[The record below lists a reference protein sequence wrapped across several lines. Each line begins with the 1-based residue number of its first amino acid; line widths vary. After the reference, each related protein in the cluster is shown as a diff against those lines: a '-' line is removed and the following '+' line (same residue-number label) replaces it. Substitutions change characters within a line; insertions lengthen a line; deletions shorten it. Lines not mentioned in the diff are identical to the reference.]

1 MDMND
6 ILKSI
11 GQKQPQEKKKSAPR
25 IQMIHYTK
33 LKPSPDNF
41 YDTEGIEKLAAA
53 IRIAGEVKNPLRV
66 RKTDIDEYEVNEGH
80 RRRLATIYNVE
91 QLGIKELEFV
101 PCVVEDTTSTIGKL
115 NLILSNSTQRE
126 RTSLK
131 ILKDLVNENEIKAVL
146 GYLDQKMPVDSLPV
160 VSQPVVSVQDT
171 VFVSNP
177 GNYFSENDCQN
188 LKENYG
194 RLFRSIS
201 AFYENY
207 KTYRLYMQ
215 DQSYKKDN
223 NALADKIRKEE
234 LLLSI
239 ALSEYKQVI
248 FDILTPI
255 VEGAKITLTPIK
267 GNVKDK

>member
-1 MDMND
+1 MKKNLLLYGVFLCALSISSCSGVSKSSHVMDSSSMSVENANEVM
-6 ILKSI
+6 K
-11 GQKQPQEKKKSAPR
+11 
-25 IQMIHYTK
+25 Y
-33 LKPSPDNF
+33 
-41 YDTEGIEKLAAA
+41 YD
-53 IRIAGEVKNPLRV
+53 
-66 RKTDIDEYEVNEGH
+66 
-80 RRRLATIYNVE
+80 
-91 QLGIKELEFV
+91 
-101 PCVVEDTTSTIGKL
+101 
-115 NLILSNSTQRE
+115 
-126 RTSLK
+126 TSLK

-177 GNYFSENDCQN
+177 GNYFSENDRQN

>member
-1 MDMND
+1 MKKNLLLYGVFLCALSISSCSGGSKSSHAMDSSSMSVENANEVM
-6 ILKSI
+6 K
-11 GQKQPQEKKKSAPR
+11 
-25 IQMIHYTK
+25 Y
-33 LKPSPDNF
+33 
-41 YDTEGIEKLAAA
+41 YD
-53 IRIAGEVKNPLRV
+53 
-66 RKTDIDEYEVNEGH
+66 
-80 RRRLATIYNVE
+80 
-91 QLGIKELEFV
+91 
-101 PCVVEDTTSTIGKL
+101 
-115 NLILSNSTQRE
+115 
-126 RTSLK
+126 TSLK

-177 GNYFSENDCQN
+177 GNYFSENDRQN

>member
-1 MDMND
+1 MKKNLLLYGVFLCALSISSCSGGSKSSHVMDSSSM
-6 ILKSI
+6 
-11 GQKQPQEKKKSAPR
+11 
-25 IQMIHYTK
+25 
-33 LKPSPDNF
+33 
-41 YDTEGIEKLAAA
+41 
-53 IRIAGEVKNPLRV
+53 
-66 RKTDIDEYEVNEGH
+66 
-80 RRRLATIYNVE
+80 NVE
-91 QLGIKELEFV
+91 NANEVMKYY
-101 PCVVEDTTSTIGKL
+101 D
-115 NLILSNSTQRE
+115 
-126 RTSLK
+126 TSLK

-177 GNYFSENDCQN
+177 GNYFSENDRQN

>member
-1 MDMND
+1 MKKNLLLYGVFLCALSISSCSGGSKSNHVMDSSSMSVENANEVM
-6 ILKSI
+6 K
-11 GQKQPQEKKKSAPR
+11 
-25 IQMIHYTK
+25 Y
-33 LKPSPDNF
+33 
-41 YDTEGIEKLAAA
+41 YD
-53 IRIAGEVKNPLRV
+53 
-66 RKTDIDEYEVNEGH
+66 
-80 RRRLATIYNVE
+80 
-91 QLGIKELEFV
+91 
-101 PCVVEDTTSTIGKL
+101 
-115 NLILSNSTQRE
+115 
-126 RTSLK
+126 TSLK

-177 GNYFSENDCQN
+177 GNYFSENDRQN

-248 FDILTPI
+248 FDILTPM

-267 GNVKDK
+267 GDVKDK

>member
-1 MDMND
+1 MT
-6 ILKSI
+6 
-11 GQKQPQEKKKSAPR
+11 GVQTCA
-25 IQMIHYTK
+25 
-33 LKPSPDNF
+33 
-41 YDTEGIEKLAAA
+41 
-53 IRIAGEVKNPLRV
+53 
-66 RKTDIDEYEVNEGH
+66 
-80 RRRLATIYNVE
+80 
-91 QLGIKELEFV
+91 
-101 PCVVEDTTSTIGKL
+101 
-115 NLILSNSTQRE
+115 
-126 RTSLK
+126 
-131 ILKDLVNENEIKAVL
+131 
-146 GYLDQKMPVDSLPV
+146 LPIF
-160 VSQPVVSVQDT
+160 SVQDT

-177 GNYFSENDCQN
+177 GNYFSENDRQN

>member
-1 MDMND
+1 MKKNLLLYGVFLCALSMSSCSGGSKSSHVMDGSSMSVENANEVM
-6 ILKSI
+6 K
-11 GQKQPQEKKKSAPR
+11 
-25 IQMIHYTK
+25 Y
-33 LKPSPDNF
+33 
-41 YDTEGIEKLAAA
+41 YD
-53 IRIAGEVKNPLRV
+53 
-66 RKTDIDEYEVNEGH
+66 
-80 RRRLATIYNVE
+80 
-91 QLGIKELEFV
+91 
-101 PCVVEDTTSTIGKL
+101 
-115 NLILSNSTQRE
+115 
-126 RTSLK
+126 TSLK

-177 GNYFSENDCQN
+177 GNYFNENDRQN

-248 FDILTPI
+248 FDILTPM

-267 GNVKDK
+267 GDVKDK

>member
-1 MDMND
+1 MSVENANEVM
-6 ILKSI
+6 K
-11 GQKQPQEKKKSAPR
+11 
-25 IQMIHYTK
+25 Y
-33 LKPSPDNF
+33 
-41 YDTEGIEKLAAA
+41 YD
-53 IRIAGEVKNPLRV
+53 
-66 RKTDIDEYEVNEGH
+66 
-80 RRRLATIYNVE
+80 
-91 QLGIKELEFV
+91 
-101 PCVVEDTTSTIGKL
+101 
-115 NLILSNSTQRE
+115 
-126 RTSLK
+126 TSLK

-177 GNYFSENDCQN
+177 GNYFNENDRQN

-248 FDILTPI
+248 FDILTPM

-267 GNVKDK
+267 EDVKDK

>member
-1 MDMND
+1 MKKNLLMYGVFLCALSMSSCSGGSKSSHVMDSSSMSVENANEVM
-6 ILKSI
+6 K
-11 GQKQPQEKKKSAPR
+11 
-25 IQMIHYTK
+25 Y
-33 LKPSPDNF
+33 
-41 YDTEGIEKLAAA
+41 YD
-53 IRIAGEVKNPLRV
+53 
-66 RKTDIDEYEVNEGH
+66 
-80 RRRLATIYNVE
+80 
-91 QLGIKELEFV
+91 
-101 PCVVEDTTSTIGKL
+101 
-115 NLILSNSTQRE
+115 
-126 RTSLK
+126 TSLK

-177 GNYFSENDCQN
+177 GNYFNENDRQN

-248 FDILTPI
+248 FDILTQM

-267 GNVKDK
+267 GDVKDK

>member
-1 MDMND
+1 MKKNLLLYGVFLCALS
-6 ILKSI
+6 ISSCSGGSKSSHVMHSSSMSVENANEVM
-11 GQKQPQEKKKSAPR
+11 K
-25 IQMIHYTK
+25 Y
-33 LKPSPDNF
+33 
-41 YDTEGIEKLAAA
+41 YD
-53 IRIAGEVKNPLRV
+53 
-66 RKTDIDEYEVNEGH
+66 
-80 RRRLATIYNVE
+80 
-91 QLGIKELEFV
+91 
-101 PCVVEDTTSTIGKL
+101 
-115 NLILSNSTQRE
+115 
-126 RTSLK
+126 TSLK

-177 GNYFSENDCQN
+177 GNYFSENDRQN

>member
-1 MDMND
+1 MKKNLLLYGVFLCALSISSCSGGSKSSHVMDSMSVENANEVM
-6 ILKSI
+6 K
-11 GQKQPQEKKKSAPR
+11 
-25 IQMIHYTK
+25 Y
-33 LKPSPDNF
+33 
-41 YDTEGIEKLAAA
+41 YD
-53 IRIAGEVKNPLRV
+53 
-66 RKTDIDEYEVNEGH
+66 
-80 RRRLATIYNVE
+80 
-91 QLGIKELEFV
+91 
-101 PCVVEDTTSTIGKL
+101 
-115 NLILSNSTQRE
+115 
-126 RTSLK
+126 TSLK

>member
-1 MDMND
+1 MKKNLLLYGVFLCALSISSCSVGSKSRDVMDSRSMSVENANEVM
-6 ILKSI
+6 K
-11 GQKQPQEKKKSAPR
+11 
-25 IQMIHYTK
+25 Y
-33 LKPSPDNF
+33 
-41 YDTEGIEKLAAA
+41 YD
-53 IRIAGEVKNPLRV
+53 
-66 RKTDIDEYEVNEGH
+66 
-80 RRRLATIYNVE
+80 
-91 QLGIKELEFV
+91 
-101 PCVVEDTTSTIGKL
+101 
-115 NLILSNSTQRE
+115 
-126 RTSLK
+126 TSLK

>member
-1 MDMND
+1 MDSSSMSVENANEVM
-6 ILKSI
+6 K
-11 GQKQPQEKKKSAPR
+11 
-25 IQMIHYTK
+25 Y
-33 LKPSPDNF
+33 
-41 YDTEGIEKLAAA
+41 YD
-53 IRIAGEVKNPLRV
+53 
-66 RKTDIDEYEVNEGH
+66 
-80 RRRLATIYNVE
+80 
-91 QLGIKELEFV
+91 
-101 PCVVEDTTSTIGKL
+101 
-115 NLILSNSTQRE
+115 
-126 RTSLK
+126 TSLK

-177 GNYFSENDCQN
+177 GNYFNENDRQN

-223 NALADKIRKEE
+223 NVLADKIRKEE

-248 FDILTPI
+248 FDILTPM

-267 GNVKDK
+267 GDVKDK

>member
-1 MDMND
+1 M
-6 ILKSI
+6 
-11 GQKQPQEKKKSAPR
+11 KKNLLLYGVFLCALSMSSCSAPSKSSHV
-25 IQMIHYTK
+25 MDSSSMSVENANEVMKY
-33 LKPSPDNF
+33 
-41 YDTEGIEKLAAA
+41 YD
-53 IRIAGEVKNPLRV
+53 
-66 RKTDIDEYEVNEGH
+66 
-80 RRRLATIYNVE
+80 
-91 QLGIKELEFV
+91 
-101 PCVVEDTTSTIGKL
+101 
-115 NLILSNSTQRE
+115 
-126 RTSLK
+126 TSLK

-177 GNYFSENDCQN
+177 GNYFNENDRQN

-248 FDILTPI
+248 FDILTPM

-267 GNVKDK
+267 GDVKDK

>member
-1 MDMND
+1 MKKNLLLYGVFLCALSISSCSGGSKRSHVMDSSSMSVENANEVM
-6 ILKSI
+6 K
-11 GQKQPQEKKKSAPR
+11 
-25 IQMIHYTK
+25 Y
-33 LKPSPDNF
+33 
-41 YDTEGIEKLAAA
+41 YD
-53 IRIAGEVKNPLRV
+53 
-66 RKTDIDEYEVNEGH
+66 
-80 RRRLATIYNVE
+80 
-91 QLGIKELEFV
+91 
-101 PCVVEDTTSTIGKL
+101 
-115 NLILSNSTQRE
+115 
-126 RTSLK
+126 TSLK

-177 GNYFSENDCQN
+177 GNYFSENDRQN

>member
-1 MDMND
+1 MKKNLLLYGVFLCALSISSCSCGSKSSHVMDSSSMSVENANEVM
-6 ILKSI
+6 K
-11 GQKQPQEKKKSAPR
+11 
-25 IQMIHYTK
+25 Y
-33 LKPSPDNF
+33 
-41 YDTEGIEKLAAA
+41 YD
-53 IRIAGEVKNPLRV
+53 
-66 RKTDIDEYEVNEGH
+66 
-80 RRRLATIYNVE
+80 
-91 QLGIKELEFV
+91 
-101 PCVVEDTTSTIGKL
+101 
-115 NLILSNSTQRE
+115 
-126 RTSLK
+126 TSLK

>member
-1 MDMND
+1 MKKNLLLYGVFLCALSMSSCSSGSKSSHVMDSSSMSVENANEVM
-6 ILKSI
+6 K
-11 GQKQPQEKKKSAPR
+11 
-25 IQMIHYTK
+25 Y
-33 LKPSPDNF
+33 
-41 YDTEGIEKLAAA
+41 YD
-53 IRIAGEVKNPLRV
+53 
-66 RKTDIDEYEVNEGH
+66 
-80 RRRLATIYNVE
+80 
-91 QLGIKELEFV
+91 
-101 PCVVEDTTSTIGKL
+101 
-115 NLILSNSTQRE
+115 
-126 RTSLK
+126 TSLK
-131 ILKDLVNENEIKAVL
+131 ILRDLVNENEIKAVL

-177 GNYFSENDCQN
+177 GNYFNENDRQN

-248 FDILTPI
+248 FDILTPM

-267 GNVKDK
+267 GDVKDK

>member
-1 MDMND
+1 MKKNLLLYGVFLCALS
-6 ILKSI
+6 ISSCSGGSKSSHVMVSSSMSV
-11 GQKQPQEKKKSAPR
+11 ENANEV
-25 IQMIHYTK
+25 MMY
-33 LKPSPDNF
+33 
-41 YDTEGIEKLAAA
+41 YD
-53 IRIAGEVKNPLRV
+53 
-66 RKTDIDEYEVNEGH
+66 
-80 RRRLATIYNVE
+80 
-91 QLGIKELEFV
+91 
-101 PCVVEDTTSTIGKL
+101 
-115 NLILSNSTQRE
+115 
-126 RTSLK
+126 TSLK

-177 GNYFSENDCQN
+177 GNYFSENDRQN

-207 KTYRLYMQ
+207 KTYRVYMQ

-248 FDILTPI
+248 FDILTPM

-267 GNVKDK
+267 GDVKDK

>member
-1 MDMND
+1 MKKNLLLYGVFLCALSMSSCSGGSKSSHVMDSSSMRVENANEVM
-6 ILKSI
+6 K
-11 GQKQPQEKKKSAPR
+11 
-25 IQMIHYTK
+25 Y
-33 LKPSPDNF
+33 
-41 YDTEGIEKLAAA
+41 YD
-53 IRIAGEVKNPLRV
+53 
-66 RKTDIDEYEVNEGH
+66 
-80 RRRLATIYNVE
+80 
-91 QLGIKELEFV
+91 
-101 PCVVEDTTSTIGKL
+101 
-115 NLILSNSTQRE
+115 
-126 RTSLK
+126 TSLK

-177 GNYFSENDCQN
+177 GNYFSENDRQN

-248 FDILTPI
+248 FDILTPM

-267 GNVKDK
+267 GDVKDK